1 VNQANPFSFIPVTT
15 PLEPAGARPQAG
27 LLGIPPYVY
36 AVTLSSCFVVIGV
49 IWDISWH
56 ISIGRDGLFSAPHLA
71 IYLGA
76 VVSGCFSG
84 YQVLKT
90 TFAGTPAE
98 KAHNVRFWGV
108 FYSSLGALFC
118 IWGAFAMLT
127 SAPFDD
133 WWHNTYGLDV
143 KILSPPHTVLVMGIV
158 AIQFGAMFSVLALQ
172 NREDR
177 LAGWSEAFVARRN
190 DRLRLMYVITAGL
203 VLTIVFVFNSES
215 MGRHA
220 MHHSGFYQL
229 AAGIFP
235 VLLVAVARSS
245 KLRWAVTA
253 TTVVYMV
260 FMCLVNWVLQLFP
273 AQPLLGPILNHI
285 THFQSYEF
293 PLLLVVPALGMD
305 WVNQRFAGRN
315 DWLLACLLGIAFVVL
330 LLAAQWPFGDF
341 LMSPLARNW
350 FFGQDSLYFGND
362 PNWEYRFKFPPWELQ
377 SLPDFALGIGVAVG
391 IGFLSARVGLW
402 WGNWMRNV
410 QR

>member
-1 VNQANPFSFIPVTT
+1 MATSIPINA

-27 LLGIPPYVY
+27 RLGIPPYVY
-36 AVTLSSCFVVIGV
+36 AVTLSSFFVIVGV
-49 IWDISWH
+49 MWDISWH

-90 TFAGTPAE
+90 TFAGTPTE

-108 FYSSLGALFC
+108 FYSSLGGLFC

-143 KILSPPHTVLVMGIV
+143 KIFSPPHSVLAMGII

-177 LAGWSEAFVARRN
+177 LPGWSEAFVARRN
-190 DRLRLMYVITAGL
+190 ARLRLMYVITAGL

-215 MGRHA
+215 MGRRA
-220 MHHSGFYQL
+220 MHHSGFYKL
-229 AAGIFP
+229 AGGIFP
-235 VLLVAVARSS
+235 ILLAAVARSS
-245 KLRWAVTA
+245 KLRWGVTA

-273 AQPLLGPILNHI
+273 AQPLLGPILNHV

-293 PLLLVVPALGMD
+293 PLLLIVPALGMD
-305 WVNQRFAGRN
+305 WINQRFAGKN
-315 DWLLACLLGIAFVVL
+315 DWLLAFLFGIVFVVL

-350 FFGQDSLYFGND
+350 FFGQHSWYFGDD

-377 SLPDFALGIGVAVG
+377 SLPDFALGIAVAVG
-391 IGFLSARVGLW
+391 ISFLSARVGLW

>member
-1 VNQANPFSFIPVTT
+1 MATSIYVPGA
-15 PLEPAGARPQAG
+15 LDPAGARTQTG

-36 AVTLSSCFVVIGV
+36 AVTLSSFFVVMGV

-90 TFAGTPAE
+90 TFAGTPVE
-98 KAHNVRFWGV
+98 KAHNVRFWGI

-143 KILSPPHTVLVMGIV
+143 KILSPPHTVLVMGII

-177 LAGWSEAFVARRN
+177 LPGWSEAFVARRN

-215 MGRHA
+215 MQRQS

-229 AAGIFP
+229 AAGVFL

-253 TTVVYMV
+253 TTVVYTV
-260 FMCLVNWVLQLFP
+260 FMCVVNWVLQLFP

-293 PLLLVVPALGMD
+293 PLLLIVPALGMD
-305 WVNQRFAGRN
+305 WVNHRFAGKN
-315 DWLLACLLGIAFVVL
+315 DWLLALLLGTVFVVL

-350 FFGQDSLYFGND
+350 FFGQHSWYFGND

-377 SLPDFALGIGVAVG
+377 SLPDFALGIAAAVG

>member
-1 VNQANPFSFIPVTT
+1 MATSIPI
-15 PLEPAGARPQAG
+15 PASLEPAEARTQTG
-27 LLGIPPYVY
+27 LLGIPYYVY
-36 AVTLSSCFVVIGV
+36 AVTLSSFFVVIGV

-76 VVSGCFSG
+76 VVAGCFSG
-84 YQVLKT
+84 YQVLRT

-98 KAHNVRFWGV
+98 KAHNVRFWRI

-143 KILSPPHTVLVMGIV
+143 KILSPPHTVLVMGII

-177 LAGWSEAFVARRN
+177 LPGWSEAFVARRN
-190 DRLRLMYVITAGL
+190 ARLRLMYAITAGL

-220 MHHSGFYQL
+220 MHHSGFYQM
-229 AAGIFP
+229 AGGVFP
-235 VLLVAVARSS
+235 ILLVAVARSS
-245 KLRWAVTA
+245 KLRWPVT
-253 TTVVYMV
+253 TTAAVYMV

-293 PLLLVVPALGMD
+293 PLLLIVPAVGMD
-305 WVNQRFAGRN
+305 WVNHRFAGKS
-315 DWLLACLLGIAFVVL
+315 DWLLAFLLGAVFVL
-330 LLAAQWPFGDF
+330 LLLAVQWPFGDF

-350 FFGQDSLYFGND
+350 FFRAG
-362 PNWEYRFKFPPWELQ
+362 
-377 SLPDFALGIGVAVG
+377 
-391 IGFLSARVGLW
+391 
-402 WGNWMRNV
+402 
-410 QR
+410 

>member
-1 VNQANPFSFIPVTT
+1 MNTSMNISTAV
-15 PLEPAGARPQAG
+15 EPARIHSQSGR
-27 LLGIPPYVY
+27 LGIPNYVY
-36 AVTLSSCFVVIGV
+36 AVAFSSFFVVVGV

-76 VVSGCFSG
+76 VVAGCFSG

-90 TFAGTPAE
+90 TFTGTTTE
-98 KAHNVRFWGV
+98 KAHSVRFWGI

-172 NREDR
+172 NREDQ
-177 LAGWSEAFVARRN
+177 LPGWSEEFVARRN
-190 DRLRLMYVITAGL
+190 VRLRLMYVITAGL
-203 VLTIVFVFNSES
+203 ILTIVFVFNSES
-215 MGRHA
+215 MGRHQ
-220 MHHSGFYQL
+220 MHHSGFYKL
-229 AAGIFP
+229 AAGVFP
-235 VLLVAVARSS
+235 ILLAAVARSS
-245 KLRWAVTA
+245 KLRWAVT
-253 TTVVYMV
+253 TTSIVYSV
-260 FMCLVNWVLQLFP
+260 LMCLVNWVLQLFP

-293 PLLLVVPALGMD
+293 PLLLIVPAVGMD
-305 WVNQRFAGRN
+305 WVNQRFAGRS
-315 DWLLACLLGIAFVVL
+315 DWVLAFLLGTAFVVL
-330 LLAAQWPFGDF
+330 LLAVQWPFGDF

-350 FFGQDSLYFGND
+350 FFGQDSWYFGND
-362 PNWEYRFKFPPWELQ
+362 PSFEYRFKFPPWESE
-377 SLPDFALGIGVAVG
+377 SLSAFALGIGVAIG
-391 IGFLSARVGLW
+391 IAFLSARVGLW